1 MRLYPASATARTRT
15 ATRDL
20 VVVGLLILF
29 AWTGM
34 KVHDGILEL
43 TSVGR
48 GIQDSGRAISATTR
62 NTAGAVE
69 GAFADA
75 GNAVNG
81 IPLVGEQLAGTLRNA
96 PSGATSALR
105 ATGDEQGSKIVRLG
119 VEQVRQTEKAANWA
133 GWLVFLLPSVTL
145 LAFTLPARVRQVARH
160 ARWPSARCSGAP
172 EHILAARAAYSLDF
186 KTLRRYTPDPF
197 GDLAA
202 GRYDQLVTALRR
214 GRRSPL
220 VPRPALPRSP
230 TSTSR

>member
-1 MRLYPASATARTRT
+1 MRLYPASPVARTRT

-20 VVVGLLILF
+20 VVLGLLILF

-48 GIQDSGRAISATTR
+48 GIQ
-62 NTAGAVE
+62 
-69 GAFADA
+69 
-75 GNAVNG
+75 
-81 IPLVGEQLAGTLRNA
+81 LVGEQLGGTLRNA
-96 PSGATSALR
+96 PNEATSALR

-145 LAFTLPARVRQVARH
+145 LVFTLPARVRQVAAMETAQRTM
-160 ARWPSARCSGAP
+160 SDAP

-197 GDLAA
+197 GDLAE
-202 GRYDQLVTALRR
+202 GRYDRLVTAVRR
-214 GRRSPL
+214 
-220 VPRPALPRSP
+220 
-230 TSTSR
+230 

>member
-20 VVVGLLILF
+20 LVVGLLILF

-75 GNAVNG
+75 GNAVDG

-105 ATGDEQGSKIVRLG
+105 PRATSRAARSSGSASSRCG
-119 VEQVRQTEKAANWA
+119 RPRRPRTGPA
-133 GWLVFLLPSVTL
+133 GW
-145 LAFTLPARVRQVARH
+145 
-160 ARWPSARCSGAP
+160 CSCC
-172 EHILAARAAYSLDF
+172 
-186 KTLRRYTPDPF
+186 RR
-197 GDLAA
+197 
-202 GRYDQLVTALRR
+202 
-214 GRRSPL
+214 
-220 VPRPALPRSP
+220 
-230 TSTSR
+230 